1 MGICQSCAFLREVDN
16 ENPKGN
22 EQLKMILPKQY
33 LHENLITNP
42 EESNDENKTNDKK
55 KNTALKLTKS
65 RTLSMDEEKI
75 NNQDKDKPNAA
86 VENKRKESKKDD
98 KHSSTNSIRRSES
111 FNGKKEIKIEK
122 LLSKK
127 DNQNEKENSQMR
139 ESIRKSRNFKRRRG
153 KSTTIM
159 ENSNVVRQLF
169 LVQMSIPVPQELLV
183 VETKGNPSDKY
194 VKGKRIGSGTFGVV
208 FEAKN
213 IIFNNLV
220 AMKVIPKQ
228 VDMDNLYIKNEID
241 ILKKLSHPNI
251 VRIFE
256 FYESTNNF
264 YLINEFCDG
273 GELFNMINKNN
284 FNEQQLS
291 IIFYQVFSGLCYLHE
306 NKIFH
311 RDLKPENILI
321 SQKEKDL
328 LTDEEYLWIK
338 IIDFGTAKIFEK
350 NKKERAIVGS
360 AYYIAPEVLNQDYN
374 EKCDTWSVG
383 VILYMF
389 LTGHAPFDG
398 KNNEEIIHSIRTKNL
413 DFLDKKLSKR
423 SPEVTD
429 LVKGLLEKDTKKRLS
444 AKDALN
450 HIWFKT
456 FNGRK
461 LFQNFKQKDI
471 EPYIDNLFNYTFH
484 SKIQQLVIA
493 FLVHNLPS
501 TNSSTN
507 ILKLYRF
514 FNDSGDCKLT
524 KEESIKGL
532 SNYRDS
538 LEVAEKV
545 DHLFLL
551 LDSDNNGYIDGYIEF
566 EEFLRACIDK
576 KELLKEE
583 YLKYAY
589 KFMDKEN
596 KGNLTVQ
603 DVNNLFCEG
612 SNKLFEIA
620 ISKDISDVDEDGDG
634 NINFQEF
641 KKLMTKTLK

>member
-42 EESNDENKTNDKK
+42 EESNDENKTSDKK

-75 NNQDKDKPNAA
+75 NNQDKDKPNTV

-98 KHSSTNSIRRSES
+98 KHSSTNSIKRSES
-111 FNGKKEIKIEK
+111 FNSKKEIKIEK
-122 LLSKK
+122 LLLKK
-127 DNQNEKENSQMR
+127 DNQNEKENNQMR

-524 KEESIKGL
+524 KEELIKGL

-551 LDSDNNGYIDGYIEF
+551 LDSDNNGYIEF

>member
-42 EESNDENKTNDKK
+42 EESNDENKTSDKK

-75 NNQDKDKPNAA
+75 NNQDKDKPNTA

-524 KEESIKGL
+524 KEELIKGL

-551 LDSDNNGYIDGYIEF
+551 LDSDNNGYIEF

>member
-98 KHSSTNSIRRSES
+98 KHSSTNSIKRSES

-484 SKIQQLVIA
+484 SKIQKLVIE
-493 FLVHNLPS
+493 FLLHNLPS

-524 KEESIKGL
+524 KEELIKGL

-551 LDSDNNGYIDGYIEF
+551 LDSDNNGYIEF

>member
-42 EESNDENKTNDKK
+42 EESNDENKTSDKK

-98 KHSSTNSIRRSES
+98 KHSSTNSIKRSES
-111 FNGKKEIKIEK
+111 FNSKKEIKIEK

-127 DNQNEKENSQMR
+127 DNQNEKENNQMR

-524 KEESIKGL
+524 KEELIKGL

-551 LDSDNNGYIDGYIEF
+551 LDSDNNGYIEF

>member
-42 EESNDENKTNDKK
+42 EESNDENKTSDKK

-127 DNQNEKENSQMR
+127 DNQNEKENNQMR

-524 KEESIKGL
+524 KEELIKGL

-551 LDSDNNGYIDGYIEF
+551 LDSDNNGYIEF

>member
-1 MGICQSCAFLREVDN
+1 
-16 ENPKGN
+16 
-22 EQLKMILPKQY
+22 
-33 LHENLITNP
+33 
-42 EESNDENKTNDKK
+42 
-55 KNTALKLTKS
+55 
-65 RTLSMDEEKI
+65 
-75 NNQDKDKPNAA
+75 
-86 VENKRKESKKDD
+86 
-98 KHSSTNSIRRSES
+98 
-111 FNGKKEIKIEK
+111 
-122 LLSKK
+122 
-127 DNQNEKENSQMR
+127 
-139 ESIRKSRNFKRRRG
+139 
-153 KSTTIM
+153 M

-524 KEESIKGL
+524 KEELIKGL

-551 LDSDNNGYIDGYIEF
+551 LDSDNNGYIEF